1 MLISDDRRMLFVHIP
16 KTGGASIEQLL
27 REACPDARSIGR
39 QRHAR
44 LRRILAQNPELADY
58 WSFGFVRNPWARM
71 VSWYSMIETWN
82 RRWGPA
88 SGRPQDGQWGSTRDG
103 NPLWR
108 AVAEYADFEE
118 FVLRGTEEQDRLSVP
133 QVAYLVD
140 GDQRADFIGRTES
153 LGADMATI
161 QRQLGLART
170 EIPRRNTTSHGSY
183 RDYYSPAARDRIG
196 EVYAADI
203 AEFGYDF

>member
-27 REACPDARSIGR
+27 RESCPDARSAGR

-44 LRRILAQNPELADY
+44 LQRILAQNPDLADY

-71 VSWYSMIETWN
+71 VSWFSMIETWN
-82 RRWGPA
+82 HRWGPA

-108 AVAEYADFEE
+108 AVAAYADFEE
-118 FVLRGTEEQDRLSVP
+118 FILRGTAELDRLAMP
-133 QVAYLVD
+133 QIDYLVD
-140 GDQRADFIGRTES
+140 GDLRADFIGRTES
-153 LGADMATI
+153 LADDMATI
-161 QRQLGLART
+161 QHRLGLPVT
-170 EIPRRNTTSHGSY
+170 VIPRRNTTSHGSY
-183 RDYYSPAARDRIG
+183 RDYYSPAARDRVG
-196 EVYAADI
+196 EVYA
-203 AEFGYDF
+203 

>member
-27 REACPDARSIGR
+27 RESCPDARSVGR

-44 LRRILAQNPELADY
+44 LRRILAQNPELGDY

-71 VSWYSMIETWN
+71 VSWYSMIEIWN
-82 RRWGPA
+82 NRWGPA
-88 SGRPQDGQWGSTRDG
+88 SGRPQEGRWGSTRDG

-108 AVAEYADFEE
+108 AVADYADFEE
-118 FVLRGTEEQDRLSVP
+118 FVLRGTEEQDRLAVP
-133 QVAYLVD
+133 QVDYLVD
-140 GDQRADFIGRTES
+140 GEQRADFIGRTES

-161 QRQLGLART
+161 QHQLGLAVT

>member
-1 MLISDDRRMLFVHIP
+1 MLISDERRMLFVHIP

-27 REACPDARSIGR
+27 REACPDARTVGK

-44 LRRILAQNPELADY
+44 LRRILTQHPELGDH

-71 VSWYSMIETWN
+71 VSWYSMIETWD

-88 SGRPQDGQWGSTRDG
+88 SGRPQDRQWGSTRDG

-118 FVLRGTEEQDRLSVP
+118 FVLRGTSELERLAMP
-133 QVAYLVD
+133 QLDYLVA
-140 GDQRADFIGRTES
+140 GDRRADFIGRTES
-153 LGADMATI
+153 LGDDMAHV
-161 QRQLGLART
+161 QRTLGLPVT
-170 EIPRRNTTSHGSY
+170 PIPRRNTTSHGSY
-183 RDYYSPAARDRIG
+183 RDYYSPEARDRIG
-196 EVYAADI
+196 EVYARDI

>member
-27 REACPDARSIGR
+27 RESCPDARSPGK

-44 LRRILAQNPELADY
+44 MRRILKQYPELSGY

-71 VSWYSMIETWN
+71 VSWYSMIDTWN
-82 RRWGPA
+82 HRWGPA
-88 SGRPQDGQWGSTRDG
+88 SGRAQDQQWGSTRDG

-108 AVAEYADFEE
+108 AVAEYADFDE
-118 FVLRGTEEQDRLSVP
+118 FILRGTAEHERLAMP

-140 GDQRADFIGRTES
+140 GDQRADFIGRTER
-153 LGADMATI
+153 LADDMRVV
-161 QRQLGLART
+161 QRELGLPPLD
-170 EIPRRNTTSHGSY
+170 IPRRNTTSHGSY
-183 RDYYSPAARDRIG
+183 RDYYSPAARDRIAQ
-196 EVYAADI
+196 VYAADVETFDY
-203 AEFGYDF
+203 EF